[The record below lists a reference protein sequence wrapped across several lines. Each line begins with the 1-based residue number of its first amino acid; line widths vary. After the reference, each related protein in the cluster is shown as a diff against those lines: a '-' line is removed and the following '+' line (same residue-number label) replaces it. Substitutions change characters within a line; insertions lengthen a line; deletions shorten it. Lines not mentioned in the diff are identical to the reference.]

1 MKVLKNNFYMLGY
14 ILRYTPMMA
23 AGMLLCTILQA
34 VGRILFGTILL
45 KYIIDSVQY
54 NRSFSEVLTIIGALF
69 IYGTVQY
76 LFSSWFNDKYLHKAK
91 EILHEKMQTELFDKA
106 INMDL
111 ACYDNPKFYNDFVW
125 ATSEADKRAVAVLD
139 SLSLLLEDLIT
150 FSTITVL
157 ATMWDPMVFWF
168 ILASFLISFSIG
180 FLRNK
185 VRYKYN
191 IEIKPKE
198 RKRDYINRVFYLPD
212 YAKEIRLT
220 DIKGIML
227 KKLEENKNEMINCT
241 NRHIKK
247 IWGLNVLSS
256 AFGDTIILDMLVV
269 IYLAF
274 KVVVAK
280 TLSYGS
286 FVALVNAVW
295 QIKWSLQEFV
305 DTIPKFAEHSLYI
318 ENFKTFLS
326 YKSCMVDNPEP
337 ARTSKK
343 PGKLVLKNVSFTYS
357 GNSEPTLKNINIT
370 INPYEKIALVGHN
383 GAGKSTLIKL
393 IMRLYE
399 VSEGEITLEG
409 RNIRD
414 YSLKDYRG
422 SFGAVFQDYQI
433 YAASICD
440 NVMMGRT
447 GGKNNEEVQNKVKEA
462 LTASGFSEKL
472 GSLKAGI
479 NTQLTREFH
488 DDGTNLSG
496 GESQK
501 IAIAR
506 TFARNGSFIVLDEPS
521 SALDPVSEYNLNH
534 TMMDAA
540 RDKSVVL
547 ISHRLSTTRMAD
559 KIYMLENGE
568 IIEEGTHE
576 QLMARQGKYAE
587 MFNMQAKRY
596 IENAAV

>member
-14 ILRYTPMMA
+14 IFRYTPLMVVGA
-23 AGMLLCTILQA
+23 LVNTIVQS
-34 VGRILFGTILL
+34 VGWILFGTILM
-45 KYIIDSVQY
+45 KYVIDSVQY
-54 NRSFSEVLTIIGALF
+54 KRSFGEVMTFMFALL
-69 IYGTVQY
+69 IYGTVQC
-76 LFSSWFNDKYLHKAK
+76 LVNSWYKDKYLNKAK
-91 EILHEKMQTELFDKA
+91 EVLHEKMQTELFNKA

-139 SLSLLLEDLIT
+139 TVSLMLEDLIT

-157 ATMWDPMVFWF
+157 ATMWDPNVFWF

-191 IEIKPKE
+191 IEVKPME

-212 YAKEIRLT
+212 YAKEMRLT
-220 DIKGIML
+220 DIKSILL
-227 KKLEENKNEMINCT
+227 KKLEENKNEMIDCT
-241 NRHIKK
+241 NKHIKK

-256 AFGDTIILDMLVV
+256 AFGDTIILDTLVV
-269 IYLAF
+269 IYLAY
-274 KVVVAK
+274 KVIIAK
-280 TLSYGS
+280 MLSYGS

-295 QIKWSLQEFV
+295 QVRWALQELV

-318 ENFKTFLS
+318 ENFKTFLE
-326 YKSCMVDNPEP
+326 YKSCMTNDAGLE
-337 ARTSKK
+337 RTSEK
-343 PGKLVLKNVSFTYS
+343 PGSLVLKDVSFTYS
-357 GNSEPTLKNINIT
+357 GSNEPTLKNINMT

-399 VSEGEITLEG
+399 VSEGEIMLDG
-409 RNIRD
+409 KNIRE
-414 YSLKDYRG
+414 YSLKDYRN

-433 YAASICD
+433 YAASIHD
-440 NVMMGRT
+440 NVLMGK
-447 GGKNNEEVQNKVKEA
+447 GAGKLKEETQGKVKAA
-462 LTASGFSEKL
+462 LSASGFSEKL
-472 GSLKAGI
+472 GSLKEGI
-479 NTQLTREFH
+479 NTQLTKEFH
-488 DDGTNLSG
+488 DNGINLSG

-501 IAIAR
+501 VAIAR
-506 TFARNGSFIVLDEPS
+506 TFARDGSFVVLDEPS

-534 TMMDAA
+534 TMMQAA

-576 QLMARQGKYAE
+576 QLMALQGKYAE
-587 MFNMQAKRY
+587 MFNLQAKRY